1 MVDVEFEE
9 AETGE
14 PVDEELLPVLSGTIV
29 EFEGVYWSDG
39 STEVGELDRPVPA
52 NVELRIGV

>member
-1 MVDVEFEE
+1 MEFEE

-14 PVDEELLPVLSGTIV
+14 PVDEELLPVLSGPIV
-29 EFEGVYWSDG
+29 EFEGVYGSDG

-52 NVELRIGV
+52 NVELKIGV